1 MSTGKAICYSKSMG
15 QIKEQVRLDR
25 LLANSGYGT
34 RSDVKALIHAG
45 LVTVNGVPA
54 ERTDI
59 HVHLSKDKIEVDGQ
73 PLKVAIHVYYMMN
86 KPSGYVCSS
95 KGGANPTV
103 FDLFEDADKGRRLGG
118 ELSIVGRLDLDTEG
132 LLILTTDGD
141 LNHKL
146 TSPKHHVP
154 KTYFVHLENR
164 VSETEQ
170 KQYAEAVASGV
181 EIPSEDHEPGAV
193 CRGGKLEWESGDCC
207 RLTIYEGLYH
217 EVKRIFKALG
227 NRVTYLKRISMN
239 NLALDPALEPGKY
252 RELSEQELSALTLTN
267 HIL

>member
-1 MSTGKAICYSKSMG
+1 MG